1 MNKDNRPAAAGM
13 DKAMSR
19 RKLLVTMGA
28 AGALAA
34 GSWMSGGVAK
44 AASRD
49 NAADLLESV
58 FGRGNV
64 PEGLLTNVNRK
75 LAELFPM
82 VNVKWFGALGN
93 GVKDDTQAIQQAI
106 NFANTAAEKPIVF
119 FPAGT
124 YIVSPTR
131 TTRIVL
137 HSGIRL
143 TGSHAAVIRVKNN
156 AGDYETIFG
165 PATNNTYIENVS
177 ISNLTIDQNA
187 SNNTT
192 CNVTVADNGSR
203 QYAIA
208 IYRFQ
213 HVIVDNVRFVSIC
226 GINAVTLNGDGSKFA
241 VVRDCFFRF
250 VRARGQ
256 ANYDNSAVYFNCENH
271 AALGNVFLA
280 EIAEKAYGA
289 IETHNGLAVIAN
301 NVSEGYVT
309 GVNVVSQSQNTAVTR
324 DNSDITVTGNTFS
337 KAAHG
342 VRLWSITGKTLHN
355 VNITNN
361 TISLANAEHAEREC
375 SGVSTVLDLS
385 PNRVLDGDYDTLL
398 VAGNTIKFQMEPVQR
413 ATLIDSVNYAIG
425 ITPRGNMANVL
436 VSHNVITNAP
446 VAGIKV
452 GLHNQPNR
460 FVNIAVRDNVIANS
474 GIYQHGIRDY
484 CAAVFLVGNLERVS
498 VVGNHISD
506 TFDTMQGHQ
515 SFYTFGTAM
524 KEVTIRDNTVWSKQ
538 GGYRSSIQSPGI
550 DTGDKHAIRYV
561 DSVPPTSGKLTVA
574 AGDTIV
580 PDGPPAPDS
589 FYGYRATTG
598 GTFGTLTGVTGT
610 VASGT
615 AGLTVN
621 NASLLRV
628 GDVLAIAGAPA
639 SYEIVYIKGPVVVL
653 RTPVP
658 VSLTNAAV
666 SFHPPVLLPFG
677 KYEALQA

>member
-1 MNKDNRPAAAGM
+1 MYTGDKPAGAGSQ
-13 DKAMSR
+13 KGMSR
-19 RKLLVTMGA
+19 RKLLVSMGA

-34 GSWMSGGVAK
+34 GSWVSGGVVD

-49 NAADLLESV
+49 NATDLLESV
-58 FGRGNV
+58 FGKGKI
-64 PEGLLTNVNRK
+64 PDGLLTNANSK
-75 LAELFPM
+75 LSALFPL
-82 VNVKWFGALGN
+82 VNVKWFGAAGD
-93 GVKDDTQAIQQAI
+93 GVKDDTLAIQQAI
-106 NFANTAAEKPIVF
+106 HFAATAAEKPVVY

-131 TTRIVL
+131 TARIVL
-137 HSGIRL
+137 HSGTRL
-143 TGSHAAVIRVKNN
+143 TGSHAAIIRVKDN

-165 PATNNTYIENVS
+165 PETNNTYIENVS

-187 SNNTT
+187 KNNTT
-192 CNVTVADNGSR
+192 CNIAVADNGSR

-208 IYRFQ
+208 IYRFKD
-213 HVIVDNVRFVSIC
+213 VIVDNVRFDSIC

-250 VRARGQ
+250 SRGKGQ

-271 AALGNVFLA
+271 AAIGNVFLA

-324 DNSDITVTGNTFS
+324 DNSDITITGNTFS

-342 VRLWSITGKTLHN
+342 VRLWSITGKSLQN

-361 TISLANAEHAEREC
+361 TISLANVDHAERES

-385 PNRVLDGDYDTLL
+385 ENRVLDGDYDTLL
-398 VAGNTIKFQMEPVQR
+398 VSGNTIKFQIEPAKR
-413 ATLIDSVNYAIG
+413 TTLADSVNYAIG
-425 ITPRGNMANVL
+425 MTPRGNMRNVL

-460 FVNIAVRDNVIANS
+460 FVNIAVRENVIANA

-498 VVGNHISD
+498 VTGNQISD
-506 TFDTMQGHQ
+506 TFDTIQGHQ
-515 SFYTFGTAM
+515 SFYTFGTTM
-524 KEVTIRDNTVWSKQ
+524 KEVTIRNNPVWSKQ

-550 DTGDKHAIRYV
+550 DAGDKYTTRYV
-561 DSVPPTSGKLTVA
+561 EAVPPLSEKLTVT

-580 PDGPPAPDS
+580 PQGPPAADS
-589 FYGYRATTG
+589 FYGYRVTES
-598 GTFGTLTGVTGT
+598 GTFGTLAGITAT
-610 VASGT
+610 VAAGT
-615 AGLTVN
+615 AGLTMN
-621 NASLLRV
+621 DSSLLRV
-628 GDVLAIAGAPA
+628 GDVLSIAGAPS
-639 SYEIVYIKGPVVVL
+639 SYEIVYIKGQIVML

-658 VSLTNAAV
+658 VALTNALVA
-666 SFHPPVLLPFG
+666 FRPPTLLPFG